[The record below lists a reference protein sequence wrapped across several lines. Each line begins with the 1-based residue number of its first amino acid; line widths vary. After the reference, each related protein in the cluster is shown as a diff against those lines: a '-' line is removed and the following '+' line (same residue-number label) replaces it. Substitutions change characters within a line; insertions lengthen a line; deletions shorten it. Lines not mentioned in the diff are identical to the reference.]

1 VPPISE
7 YVCSNRE
14 LAQVIKYVIKHT
26 ELYWNN
32 VYVLWLASLHI
43 SCGKTL
49 IQLTG
54 NNIRRTLQG
63 LHPKAVQKWMSI
75 PVYAMSLRL
84 EFNDKIRVDTCPT
97 TMSIPAT
104 DHLVYW
110 SIQDQCIP
118 VNTGIIKH
126 RSDLGGLLD
135 FWLNL
140 VTLGRPWSINIP
152 FAVALPVS
160 APL

>member
-1 VPPISE
+1 
-7 YVCSNRE
+7 
-14 LAQVIKYVIKHT
+14 
-26 ELYWNN
+26 
-32 VYVLWLASLHI
+32 
-43 SCGKTL
+43 
-49 IQLTG
+49 
-54 NNIRRTLQG
+54 
-63 LHPKAVQKWMSI
+63 
-75 PVYAMSLRL
+75 
-84 EFNDKIRVDTCPT
+84 
-97 TMSIPAT
+97 MSIPAT

-160 APL
+160 ALLLQIGGNQYENDISAHNTKWIENISDDTLHSIVVSRIGSHGIQSARKRGSYSGQRHGYMHGYRWEIFFYICTTAVKMLFRIFKCSLFAC